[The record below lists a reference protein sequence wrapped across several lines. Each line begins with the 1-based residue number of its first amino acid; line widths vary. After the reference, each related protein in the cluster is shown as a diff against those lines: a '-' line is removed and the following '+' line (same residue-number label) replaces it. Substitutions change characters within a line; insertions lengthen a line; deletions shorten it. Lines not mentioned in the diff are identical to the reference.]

1 MSELRASSQARAW
14 ELLIDTPCMTSA
26 YEPTLHFI
34 IHGTQTA
41 VLCLEAENLTISIT
55 ETPSLSRDWFSTLP
69 PAKGLV
75 LGDSEVSASCETQVL
90 SPPPMLHF
98 PSDLPPGSPFPAFLP
113 PSSPP

>member
-55 ETPSLSRDWFSTLP
+55 ETPFTLP
-69 PAKGLV
+69 GLV
-75 LGDSEVSASCETQVL
+75 
-90 SPPPMLHF
+90 
-98 PSDLPPGSPFPAFLP
+98 
-113 PSSPP
+113 